1 MKAPFALATFFLILS
16 SPSFALAS
24 SPAVERAID
33 GCRAFQFN
41 RIPSP
46 ETAMKIGVC
55 VGSIDAAIDHIH
67 FYESGDSYCSPPN
80 TTTSQMAAQLVRW
93 SDRNRKVM
101 QGIDSPLL
109 LILTALPEIY
119 PCAKEAE

>member
-1 MKAPFALATFFLILS
+1 MKALLASLALILS
-16 SPSFALAS
+16 IPSLALAS
-24 SPAVERAID
+24 SPALERAID
-33 GCRAFQFN
+33 GCRAFKYSPN
-41 RIPSP
+41 PSP

-80 TTTSQMAAQLVRW
+80 TTTSQMAAQLVEW

-119 PCAKEAE
+119 PCAKEAKE